1 MKISGPITESKFESI
16 QKRLS
21 VVEKTDK
28 HYEHFGSFNLTPD
41 KEDYQD
47 EDAYRLAQW
56 CIDNDKVGKLKF
68 IKWSQVDEKLNSKEL
83 NSFGQCGSSSYAYHN
98 FLRHGWTAKLREE
111 KQTKGIANMDFM
123 SIDEEYANISDYCD
137 FEDSPLDKDSSHVDM
152 ILNSVYYHSAKAHWL
167 VHSLQ
172 KEGQWGPIIGRTYK
186 SGNTHAMAIHPGS
199 VRSQV
204 FELMHDP
211 DMEVCVYD
219 DYDVFD
225 SPVISLDDYL
235 MIISNKLKQ
244 RNGHRNVSI
253 AFSNGYLEVSHGNQD
268 GGDNKTNFRKEV
280 FEFNKKVSLA
290 SAGKP
295 LSIYIGYDSNHG
307 ELAEQ
312 NKKLLEKHIKKT
324 MSGQNNKSDPHNV
337 INSFEATIKY
347 LDISKIPEYN
357 RDYANQSTEFTYS
370 RFLIPHLENFEG
382 YSIFLDDDILFRKS
396 ILPLFY
402 FLNPDDA
409 VACVQYDFDKHNET
423 KFDGEKNV
431 SYPKKLWSSFMI
443 FNNSHED
450 CKKLTPEIINTES
463 GKYLHQFEWTDAIS
477 KIPEEHI
484 ITEGYN
490 TLKNYP
496 NASAIHWTRGGPWI
510 KDMNTSEINMLDI
523 YDYMVD

>member
-1 MKISGPITESKFESI
+1 MSKFESI

-21 VVEKTDK
+21 IVEKTDK
-28 HYEHFGSFNLTPD
+28 HYEHLGSFNITD
-41 KEDYQD
+41 EEEYKES
-47 EDAYRLAQW
+47 DAYRLAQW
-56 CIDNDKVGKLKF
+56 CIDEDKVGKLKLV
-68 IKWSQVDEKLNSKEL
+68 KWKLVDERLNDKTL
-83 NSFGQCGSSSYAYHN
+83 NSFGHCSSNSYAYHY
-98 FLRHGWTAKLREE
+98 FLQHGWTEKVRED
-111 KQTKGIANMDFM
+111 KQKNGKSNMDFM
-123 SIDEEYANISDYCD
+123 DINGEYADIVDYCD
-137 FEDSPLDKDSSHVDM
+137 FEGSSVSKDATMTDE

-186 SGNTHAMAIHPGS
+186 SGNGFGLSIHPGS

-204 FELMHDP
+204 FEILHDP

-225 SPVISLDDYL
+225 TEVLSLDRYIE
-235 MIISNKLKQ
+235 IIREKVET
-244 RNGHRNVSI
+244 RGGHNNMSI
-253 AFSNGYLEVSHGNQD
+253 AYNNGYLEINHGNQD
-268 GGDNKTNFRKEV
+268 GGKGRSNFRREV

-295 LSIYIGYDSNHG
+295 LSIYIGYDSNHSD
-307 ELAEQ
+307 LAEQ
-312 NKKLLEKHIKKT
+312 NKKLLEKEIRKC
-324 MSGQNNKSDPHNV
+324 MSKSTTDVHGTLKDFMP
-337 INSFEATIKY
+337 TIKY
-347 LDISKIPEYN
+347 LDISKLSDYN
-357 RDYANQSTEFTYS
+357 REYANQSTEFTYS

-409 VACVQYDFDKHNET
+409 VACVQYDFDKHNDT

-450 CKKLTPEIINTES
+450 CKKLTPDVINTES

-484 ITEGYN
+484 ITEGFN
-490 TLKNYP
+490 TLKDYP

-523 YDYMVD
+523 YDFMVD